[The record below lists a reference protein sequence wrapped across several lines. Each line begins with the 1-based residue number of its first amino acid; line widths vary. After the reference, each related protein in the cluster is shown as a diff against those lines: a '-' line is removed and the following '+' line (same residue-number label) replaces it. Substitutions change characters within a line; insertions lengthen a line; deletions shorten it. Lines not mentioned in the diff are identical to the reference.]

1 MILRLRR
8 HKINK
13 KWWLVECGSY
23 TKKKKNGA
31 KNDPEIS
38 ELVEKMGKRVV
49 DSLKTENT
57 GRGYI
62 QSG

>member
-23 TKKKKNGA
+23 TKKKNGA

-38 ELVEKMGKRVV
+38 ELVEKMGKRVA